1 MDVQQMII
9 AVFVL
14 LLSLVVHECAHAWAA
29 LRLGDDTALR
39 MGRLTLNPVAH
50 LDPIGSLVFPVL
62 GLMLGG
68 YLFGWAK
75 PVPVNPL
82 RLGNPLRDHALVA
95 AAGPLSN
102 LALAL
107 ISAILLG
114 VVMGVAHL
122 NPGQTGP
129 GGSLVFLSRLLEM
142 GIILNVLLAIFNLIP
157 IPPLDGSWILLT
169 FLRGEA
175 AELYLRIRPFGFI
188 LIIVLLN
195 LGLWKVLNAVR
206 YDVSLVYFRIVHE
219 IGSLFA

>member
-107 ISAILLG
+107 VSAILLG
-114 VVMGVAHL
+114 IVMGVAHL